1 MERLGCSRGTGTKAE
16 SGCNSVL
23 CTRNMDNIT
32 GKLRDVSQVMLLLG
46 RPRQRETEKR
56 VCQRL
61 MFSEQGELP
70 PFQKETEVSNNR
82 VSSQEPPGEGEIL
95 RLDREQFLGKES

>member
-32 GKLRDVSQVMLLLG
+32 GKLRDVSKVALLSGGPGRRAMAQVMCQMFVVSKQGKIPPL
-46 RPRQRETEKR
+46 QQEK
-56 VCQRL
+56 
-61 MFSEQGELP
+61 
-70 PFQKETEVSNNR
+70 K
-82 VSSQEPPGEGEIL
+82 
-95 RLDREQFLGKES
+95 